1 MLLSEKHIK
10 QFACFYL
17 LCFLINYGWFWF
29 NGLLFSSVNPVFFL
43 NRLDLTRNIFMLG
56 NLQHFIINYQWL
68 RICLDVTYLVLP
80 VILTVT
86 VLVNFKGN
94 AIIAFCTIAFTL
106 VYAIFFSAFTYI
118 SIEGYISWILVPL
131 ILSARTTKG
140 FYYYL
145 HAIRILFVLFFVSAA
160 IAKIRSGVIFNT
172 EQMAAILLKQHNIYL
187 VSNSDDWFTK
197 SINFIVEH
205 KAIGYIF
212 FVCGTLAELLFA
224 TCFFTRRFDGYLIWV
239 FCIFLAGDLFLM
251 RINYFTW
258 MVFMACFY
266 YSSFSLQEERQ

>member
-145 HAIRILFVLFFVSAA
+145 HAIRILFILFFVSAA

-187 VSNSDDWFTK
+187 VSNPDDWFTK

-205 KAIGYIF
+205 RAIGYIF
-212 FVCGTLAELLFA
+212 FVCGTIAELLFA

-258 MVFMACFY
+258 MVFMGCFY

>member
-1 MLLSEKHIK
+1 MLSEKHIK

-43 NRLDLTRNIFMLG
+43 NRLDFTRNILMLG
-56 NLQHFIINYQWL
+56 NMQHFIMNYKWL
-68 RICLDVTYLVLP
+68 RVSLDVTYLALPIVLTIA
-80 VILTVT
+80 VMA
-86 VLVNFKGN
+86 NFKGK
-94 AIIAFCTIAFTL
+94 AIIAFCTIAYTL

-145 HAIRILFVLFFVSAA
+145 HAIRILFILFFVSAA

-187 VSNSDDWFTK
+187 VSNPGDWFTK

-205 KAIGYIF
+205 KAIGCIF
-212 FVCGTLAELLFA
+212 FVCGTMAELLFA
-224 TCFFTRRFDGYLIWV
+224 TGFFTRRFDRYLIWV

-258 MVFMACFY
+258 MVFMGCFY
-266 YSSFSLQEERQ
+266 FSSFSLQDERQ

>member
-68 RICLDVTYLVLP
+68 RVCLDVTYLVLP
-80 VILTVT
+80 VILTIT
-86 VLVNFKGN
+86 VVVNFKGN

-131 ILSARTTKG
+131 ILSARTKKG

-145 HAIRILFVLFFVSAA
+145 HAIRILFILFFVSAA

-187 VSNSDDWFTK
+187 VSNPDDWFTK

-212 FVCGTLAELLFA
+212 FVCGTIAELLFA

-258 MVFMACFY
+258 MVFMGCFY

>member
-68 RICLDVTYLVLP
+68 RVCLDVTYLVLP

-187 VSNSDDWFTK
+187 VSNPDDWFTK

-212 FVCGTLAELLFA
+212 FVCGTIAELLFA

-258 MVFMACFY
+258 MVFMGCFY

>member
-17 LCFLINYGWFWF
+17 MCFLINYGWFWF

-145 HAIRILFVLFFVSAA
+145 HAIRILFILFFVSAA

-187 VSNSDDWFTK
+187 VSNPDDWFTK

-205 KAIGYIF
+205 RAIGYIF
-212 FVCGTLAELLFA
+212 FVCGTIAELLFA

-258 MVFMACFY
+258 MVFMGCFY

>member
-94 AIIAFCTIAFTL
+94 AIIAFCTIAFIL

-145 HAIRILFVLFFVSAA
+145 HAIRILFILFFVSAA

-187 VSNSDDWFTK
+187 VSNPDDWFTK

-212 FVCGTLAELLFA
+212 FVCGTIAELLFA

-258 MVFMACFY
+258 MVFMGCFY

>member
-17 LCFLINYGWFWF
+17 MCFLINYGWFWF

-145 HAIRILFVLFFVSAA
+145 HAIRILFILFFVSAA

-187 VSNSDDWFTK
+187 VSNPDDWFTK

-212 FVCGTLAELLFA
+212 FVCGTIAELLFA

-258 MVFMACFY
+258 MVFMGCFY

>member
-187 VSNSDDWFTK
+187 VSNPDDWFTK

-212 FVCGTLAELLFA
+212 FVCGTIAELLFA

-258 MVFMACFY
+258 MVFMGCFY

>member
-10 QFACFYL
+10 QFAFFCL
-17 LCFLINYGWFWF
+17 LCFLINYSWFWF

-43 NRLDLTRNIFMLG
+43 NRLDFTRNIFMLG

-68 RICLDVTYLVLP
+68 RVCLDVTYLALPIVLTIA
-80 VILTVT
+80 VII
-86 VLVNFKGN
+86 NFKGK
-94 AIIAFCTIAFTL
+94 AIIAFCTIAFTM

-145 HAIRILFVLFFVSAA
+145 HAIRILFILFFVSAA

-187 VSNSDDWFTK
+187 VSNPADWFTK

-205 KAIGYIF
+205 KAIGCII
-212 FVCGTLAELLFA
+212 FVCGTIAELLFA
-224 TCFFTRRFDGYLIWV
+224 TGFFTRRFDSYLIWV

-258 MVFMACFY
+258 MVFMGCFY
-266 YSSFSLQEERQ
+266 FSSFSLQDERQ

>member
-94 AIIAFCTIAFTL
+94 AIIAFCTIAFIL

-145 HAIRILFVLFFVSAA
+145 HAIRILFILFFVSAA

-187 VSNSDDWFTK
+187 VSNPDDWFTK

-205 KAIGYIF
+205 RAIGYIF
-212 FVCGTLAELLFA
+212 FVCGTIAELLFA

-258 MVFMACFY
+258 MVFMGCFY

>member
-1 MLLSEKHIK
+1 MFLSEKHIK
-10 QFACFYL
+10 QFASFYL

-29 NGLLFSSVNPVFFL
+29 NGLLFSLVNPVFFL
-43 NRLDLTRNIFMLG
+43 NRLDFTRNIFMMG
-56 NLQHFIINYQWL
+56 NMQHFIMNYQWL
-68 RICLDVTYLVLP
+68 RVCLDVTYMALPIVLTIA
-80 VILTVT
+80 VM
-86 VLVNFKGN
+86 VNFKYK

-118 SIEGYISWILVPL
+118 SIEGYISWLLLPL
-131 ILSARTTKG
+131 ILSARTTKE

-145 HAIRILFVLFFVSAA
+145 HAIRILFILFFVSAA

-187 VSNSDDWFTK
+187 VSNPADLFTK
-197 SINFIVEH
+197 SINFIVKH
-205 KAIGYIF
+205 KAIGCIF
-212 FVCGTLAELLFA
+212 FVCGTVAELLFA
-224 TCFFTRRFDGYLIWV
+224 TGFFTRRFDGYLIWV

-258 MVFMACFY
+258 MVFMSCFY
-266 YSSFSLQEERQ
+266 FSSYSLQDERQ